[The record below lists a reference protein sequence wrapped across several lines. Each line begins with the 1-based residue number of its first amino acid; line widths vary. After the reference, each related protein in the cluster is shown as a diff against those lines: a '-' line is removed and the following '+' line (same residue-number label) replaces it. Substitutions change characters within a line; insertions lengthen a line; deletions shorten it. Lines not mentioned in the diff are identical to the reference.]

1 MRIEAPRGMTQVI
14 ANRNITLRS
23 TSGHTIFFRKNQ
35 PKNVPNILVEECVHR
50 GILPMDKD
58 DLPGSQENPLL
69 PDIPRGSIRLQQMR
83 DAIDALIQRNS
94 RGDFAASGQPN
105 LKSIEGIVGYP
116 VDVTEVQRVWHVMQ
130 MDKAESRNDARDEVK
145 SDAPIKP
152 DDPEELHKAVLE
164 ACESVMANGH
174 EEDYTASGAPQ
185 VRSIENRLGYQIS
198 AADRDMAYTKLER
211 KQVVR

>member
-1 MRIEAPRGMTQVI
+1 MSNEVPRGMTAML

-35 PKNVPNILVEECVHR
+35 PKNVPNIVVEECVHR
-50 GILPMDKD
+50 GILPMDEA

-69 PDIPRGSIRLQQMR
+69 PDVPRGSIRLQQMR
-83 DAIDALIQRNS
+83 DAIEALMQRNS

-105 LKSIEGIVGYP
+105 LKSIEKIVGYP
-116 VDVTEVQRVWHVMQ
+116 VDITEVQRVWHVMQ
-130 MDKAESRNDARDEVK
+130 MDKAESRNETRDDATRDV
-145 SDAPIKP
+145 PMKP
-152 DDPEELHKAVLE
+152 DNPEELHQAVLE
-164 ACESVMANGH
+164 ACENVMENGS

-198 AADRDMAYTKLER
+198 AADRDMAYQKLER

>member
-1 MRIEAPRGMTQVI
+1 MDEA
-14 ANRNITLRS
+14 
-23 TSGHTIFFRKNQ
+23 
-35 PKNVPNILVEECVHR
+35 
-50 GILPMDKD
+50 

-69 PDIPRGSIRLQQMR
+69 PDIPRGSIRLQQIR
-83 DAIDALIQRNS
+83 DAIEALIQRNS

-130 MDKAESRNDARDEVK
+130 MDKAESRLTERDNETR
-145 SDAPIKP
+145 SDTPIKP
-152 DDPEELHKAVLE
+152 DDPEELHQAVLE
-164 ACESVMANGH
+164 ACENIMENGH
-174 EEDYTASGAPQ
+174 EEDYTASGSPQ

-198 AADRDMAYTKLER
+198 AVDRDLAYKKLER